1 MSSETKHWLYDV
13 QHMVHRPLCRSNP
26 ERWRIEVEVPPS
38 GILSLSA
45 QRGRC
50 RTSRSFKC
58 NVLRE
63 GLSVGSQNIPC
74 AKLNRRG
81 SWVISVYLGSNL
93 MLSGDP
99 VLGHVDVDNRAG
111 LHEQLPQER
120 LIHLEHK
127 THF

>member
-1 MSSETKHWLYDV
+1 MENISRGPTFGDFVTIRTERSIQDV
-13 QHMVHRPLCRSNP
+13 TVSRLQSTRVL
-26 ERWRIEVEVPPS
+26 EKTT
-38 GILSLSA
+38 LSPF
-45 QRGRC
+45 
-50 RTSRSFKC
+50 FKC

-63 GLSVGSQNIPC
+63 SLFVDSQNIPC
-74 AKLNRRG
+74 AGVVGNLCR
-81 SWVISVYLGSNL
+81 SDL

-99 VLGHVDVDNRAG
+99 VLGHVDVDNRTG